1 MIYVYKA
8 SAGSGKTFRLV
19 RQYLKLLLGKKQTNG
34 EYRLNGQPGLAHRSI
49 LAITFTN
56 KATNEMKS
64 RIIQEL
70 DTLRNKDAKQ
80 EHMDYL
86 TKELHTTP
94 EKIHAAAEV
103 ALKGLLHDYT
113 NFNVSTIDT
122 FFQLILRTFAYE
134 SELSYNY
141 NVELS
146 LDYVTSVGISDLKQS
161 LQLKS
166 KDKDIH
172 LLISWLEEFM
182 MDKIRKGNSWNIFN
196 QSTDSYGTTL
206 YSFAKNLSNEKVQQN
221 QERLEYFLQNKSK
234 ITDFCKLLKE
244 KENEEWDKVKR
255 NVDRFNAITAD
266 FPFSRDINPVAA
278 LAQQQFNGLD
288 KKKQKSAFSKIGN
301 EKKMFTK
308 KVWESGAE
316 ARSGEM
322 RDCLED
328 LRQSFAKLNT
338 YDLITEQLYY
348 LGLLGDIQSNIRQ
361 FTADNNLVMLSDTN
375 EMLKKIISE
384 DDAPF
389 IYERV
394 GVRLEHFLIDEFQDT
409 SQMQWENM
417 LPLIRNSLANGNDS
431 LIIGDVKQSIYR
443 FRNSDPRLLK
453 EQIYRDFPK
462 ESIVSEGDDIES
474 NTNWRS
480 SRHVIQWNNTFF
492 TILAN
497 MLGMQDIY
505 SNVIQQVAKKNWD
518 NLGHVRIEQLEK
530 VDKTETDPGLVR
542 MIDDIYSL
550 LDHGYSQKDITILVN
565 TNKEGE
571 TVISH
576 LLKHNETNQ
585 DPDKAVLSV
594 VSEESLLIKNS
605 PAVKII
611 VSILAELDNS
621 NGNKTDDNGENRLAG
636 KNLALIRSRFDYYA
650 NNDPTKT
657 ISEAFEA
664 ALNETEAIDA
674 KALLSS
680 GDCAG
685 LDAIV
690 NHIISAYISDEMRRE
705 NTAYIQ
711 AFQDCVI
718 AYMANYGSNLHMFLK
733 WWDEVKTKRS
743 ISSSDDIDAIKVMTV
758 HKSKGLEFPCVI
770 IPFCDW
776 EFDKGGQEW
785 ISQTAELANALGIK
799 DPDKLPPIL
808 PIKRSGDTENL
819 FSKEFEELKHD
830 SVMDSLNKTY
840 VAFTRAVNELIVY
853 FKETKVDEEGIK
865 NMPQALMSVFGTNQ
879 TTVTALLKDNA
890 QRVKDQN
897 KGKSI
902 DDIVAIY
909 SNLTIAP
916 NEYYNNGIFELG
928 TSTTKEKKDKEAKTE
943 NRRHTMP
950 AYEVINRPEIWQFD
964 LPDLIMEQRDSLQY
978 RGIVLHNIMR
988 KIHVAADKDHVIRT
1002 FKERGLIN
1010 KKEMEEFNEI
1020 ITRGLNNP
1028 DAAVWFQKGNKL
1040 LQERTIVNE
1049 EGKEYRPDRVVRT
1062 PDGRTIV
1069 IDYKFGEAENK
1080 KYITQV
1086 RNYMNIISKAT
1097 SGCHPEGYVW
1107 YVTEEKIIPVNN

>member
-8 SAGSGKTFRLV
+8 SAGSGKTFTLV

-34 EYRLNGQPGLAHRSI
+34 EYRLNEKPGLAHRSI

-70 DTLRNKDAKQ
+70 DTLRDKNAKQ
-80 EHMDYL
+80 VHMDYL
-86 TKELHTTP
+86 TAELHTTP
-94 EKIHAAAEV
+94 EKIHAAAEI

-146 LDYVTSVGISDLKQS
+146 LEYVASVGISDLKQS

-166 KDKDIH
+166 KDKDVQ
-172 LLISWLEEFM
+172 LLINWLEEFM
-182 MDKIRKGNSWNIFN
+182 MEKIRKGNSWNIFN

-234 ITDFCKLLKE
+234 ITEFCKLLKK
-244 KENEEWDKVKR
+244 KEDEEWR
-255 NVDRFNAITAD
+255 NVIQNVDKFNAITAD
-266 FPFSRDINPVAA
+266 FKFFRNINPVAP
-278 LAQQQFNGLD
+278 LARQRTDGLD
-288 KKKQKSAFSKIGN
+288 KKKQESAFSKIGN
-301 EKKMFTK
+301 EEKMFTQ
-308 KVWESGAE
+308 KVWNSGAE
-316 ARSGEM
+316 EKSGAM
-322 RDCLED
+322 RQCLEE
-328 LRQSFAKLNT
+328 LRESFAKLNS
-338 YDLITEQLYY
+338 YSLITDQLYY

-417 LPLIRNSLANGNDS
+417 RPLVLNSLASDNDS

-462 ESIVSEGDDIES
+462 ESVVSQGDDIES

-492 TILAN
+492 TILAD

-505 SNVIQQVAKKNWD
+505 SNVIQKVAEKNWD
-518 NLGHVRIEQLEK
+518 NLGHVRIEKL
-530 VDKTETDPGLVR
+530 DKPAKGEIKPGLVR

-550 LDHGYSQKDITILVN
+550 LDRGYSQKDITILVN
-565 TNKEGE
+565 RNTEGE
-571 TVISH
+571 MVISH
-576 LLKHNETNQ
+576 LLKHNEENQ
-585 DPDKAVLSV
+585 DPDKAILSV

-621 NGNKTDDNGENRLAG
+621 IDKPDADNKSLLAG
-636 KNLALIRSRFDYYA
+636 KNLALIRSRFNYYA
-650 NNDPTKT
+650 NNDTTKST
-657 ISEAFEA
+657 SEAFEA
-664 ALNETEAIDA
+664 ALMETTAIDS

-690 NHIISAYISDEMRRE
+690 DHIINAYIPEDMRRE

-711 AFQDCVI
+711 AFQDSVI
-718 AYMANYGSNLHMFLK
+718 AYMGNYGSNLHMFLK
-733 WWDEVKTKRS
+733 WWEEVKKKRS
-743 ISSSDDIDAIKVMTV
+743 ISSSDDIDAIKVMTI

-770 IPFCDW
+770 IPFCEW

-785 ISQTAELANALGIK
+785 ISQTAELADALGIK
-799 DPDKLPPIL
+799 DPDKIPPIL
-808 PIKRSGDTENL
+808 PVKRSGDYENL
-819 FSKEFEELKHD
+819 FKKEFDELKHD

-840 VAFTRAVNELIVY
+840 VAFTRAANELIVY
-853 FKETKVDEEGIK
+853 FEGSESKITEIK
-865 NMPQALMSVFGTNQ
+865 TMPHALMSAFGATEIAVN
-879 TTVTALLKDNA
+879 TLLRNNAL
-890 QRVKDQN
+890 RVKDKN
-897 KGKSI
+897 NGKSV
-902 DDIVAIY
+902 DEIVAIY
-909 SNLTIAP
+909 NNLTITPA
-916 NEYYNNGIFELG
+916 NYFSNGIFELG
-928 TSTTKEKKDKEAKTE
+928 TPTEKKKKGNEAPAE
-943 NRRHTMP
+943 NRRYTMP
-950 AYEVINRPEIWQFD
+950 SYEVINRPEIWQFD
-964 LPDLIMEQRDSLQY
+964 LPDLIMEQRDSQQY

-988 KIHVAADKDHVIRT
+988 KIHVASDKNHVIRT

-1010 KKEMEEFNEI
+1010 SEEMKEFDEI
-1020 ITRGLNNP
+1020 ITRGLSLP

-1040 LQERTIVNE
+1040 LQERTIVNS
-1049 EGKEYRPDRVVRT
+1049 EGKEYRPDRVVKT
-1062 PDGRTIV
+1062 PDGRTII
-1069 IDYKFGEAENK
+1069 IDYKFGEAESK
-1080 KYITQV
+1080 KYISQV
-1086 RNYMNIISKAT
+1086 KNYMNIISKAIP
-1097 SGCHPEGYVW
+1097 GCKPEGYVW
-1107 YVTEEKIIPVNN
+1107 YVTEGKIIPVNN